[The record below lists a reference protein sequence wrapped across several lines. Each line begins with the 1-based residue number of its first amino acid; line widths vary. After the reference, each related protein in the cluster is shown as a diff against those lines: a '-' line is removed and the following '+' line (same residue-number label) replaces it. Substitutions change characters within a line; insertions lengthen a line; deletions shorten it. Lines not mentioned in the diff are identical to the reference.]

1 MSEIKKTD
9 DEAKREFL
17 EHGSRFFTW
26 NSGKNTPNIL
36 LKLANNTSELN
47 ETLKEASA
55 SSDRLASSLNRLTT
69 VALCLTAIGLLI
81 AGGNL
86 MLGIIEM
93 MHP

>member
-1 MSEIKKTD
+1 MPEIKKTD
-9 DEAKREFL
+9 DEVKREFL
-17 EHGSRFFTW
+17 EYGSRFFTW

-55 SSDRLASSLNRLTT
+55 SSDRLATSLNRLTT

-86 MLGIIEM
+86 IVNIIEIAN
-93 MHP
+93 P